1 MGAGLREE
9 WIIEGMEE
17 WIGEGMGM
25 TFGLY
30 DKVDKT

>member
-1 MGAGLREE
+1 VGAGLREE